1 MNHPQTPVSAAP
13 ENRAY
18 GFQEIAIAY
27 FPNIAPAS
35 ASIRLK
41 AWIKDDPDLLL
52 SMYKTNYHLTNRILK
67 PIQVQLITETFGSPF

>member
-1 MNHPQTPVSAAP
+1 MNHPQTPVSAAL

-52 SMYKTNYHLTNRILK
+52 SMYTIPPAASLNPSKSN
-67 PIQVQLITETFGSPF
+67 S

>member
-13 ENRAY
+13 EN
-18 GFQEIAIAY
+18 
-27 FPNIAPAS
+27 S

-41 AWIKDDPDLLL
+41 AWIKDVPDLLL

>member
-1 MNHPQTPVSAAP
+1 MNHPQTPVSAAL

-52 SMYKTNYHLTNRILK
+52 SMYHLTSRILK

>member
-1 MNHPQTPVSAAP
+1 MNNHPINALPF
-13 ENRAY
+13 ENCAY

-41 AWIKDDPDLLL
+41 AWIKDDPNLL
-52 SMYKTNYHLTNRILK
+52 SNMYKTNYHLTSRILK
-67 PIQVQLITETFGSPF
+67 PCQVQLITDAFGSPF